1 MSVDL
6 EQPEAW
12 HRAARG
18 WERQQAEVRK
28 QSAAVAEWMLNAI
41 DPQPGERVLDLAA
54 GPGEIGFLIAQ
65 RLGADGM
72 LLSTDQ
78 SPDMV
83 EVARRRAGELGLG
96 NVEFRVLDGQ
106 RIDLEERSF
115 DAVVCRWGY
124 MLMADPDAALRG
136 TQRVLQEG
144 GRLALATWDTPDRN
158 QWMAVPA
165 IQLMARG
172 VLPPPEPGAP
182 SPFSMA
188 DAGQL
193 EQRLAS
199 AGFEQIET
207 DKIEFAHNHPSFDQY
222 WEMSLDLAAPLTAAM
237 TNLDEDAVAEVRE
250 SVREALAPFASQDGA
265 LRIPASAVVATAR
278 AW

>member
-6 EQPEAW
+6 EQREAW

-18 WERQQAEVRK
+18 WERRQAEVRK
-28 QSAAVAEWMLNAI
+28 QSAPVAEWLLNAI

-54 GPGEIGFLIAQ
+54 GPGETGFLIAE

-83 EVARRRAGELGLG
+83 EVARRRAAELGLG

-106 RIDLEERSF
+106 AIDLEEHSF

-136 TQRVLQEG
+136 THQVLREG

-158 QWMAVPA
+158 LWMAAPA

-172 VLPPPEPGAP
+172 ALPAPEPGGP
-182 SPFSMA
+182 GPFSMA
-188 DAGQL
+188 DPAQL
-193 EQRLAS
+193 EQRLAT

-207 DKIEFAHNHPSFDQY
+207 DKVEFAHNHPSFEQY

-237 TNLDEDAVAEVRE
+237 ANLDDDAVAEVRE

-265 LRIPASAVVATAR
+265 LRIPASAIVAR
-278 AW
+278 ASA

>member
-6 EQPEAW
+6 EQREAW

-18 WERQQAEVRK
+18 WERQQAVVREL
-28 QSAAVAEWMLNAI
+28 SAPVAEWLLNAI

-54 GPGEIGFLIAQ
+54 GPGETGFLIAE
-65 RLGADGM
+65 RLGADGL

-83 EVARRRAGELGLG
+83 EVARRRAGELGLD

-106 RIDLEERSF
+106 RIDLEEQGF
-115 DAVVCRWGY
+115 DAVLCRWGY

-136 TQRVLQEG
+136 THRVLRGG
-144 GRLALATWDTPDRN
+144 GRLALATWDTPDQN
-158 QWMAVPA
+158 QWMAAPA
-165 IQLMARG
+165 MQLMARG
-172 VLPPPEPGAP
+172 ALPPPEPGAP
-182 SPFSMA
+182 GPFSMA
-188 DAGQL
+188 DAAQL

-207 DKIEFAHNHPSFDQY
+207 DKVEFAHNHPSFDQY

-237 TNLDEDAVAEVRE
+237 ANLDDDAIAEVRE
-250 SVREALAPFASQDGA
+250 SVLEALTPFASQDGA
-265 LRIPASAVVATAR
+265 LHIPASAIVAR
-278 AW
+278 ARA